1 MTIKRFFRVVLGAT
15 SVLLVALAAV
25 AGLLVL
31 DQRQALIE
39 HGERQKS
46 FVMADHLRQST
57 DDLSRFARTFVV
69 TGDAKCEK
77 YFWDLL
83 AIRNGT
89 KPRPM
94 NYVGRVVW
102 EQVQA
107 DAEQR
112 QQEQP
117 ETAISLHALLETL
130 SFSDAEFKKL
140 RAAETEANNLVQK
153 EVAAMYAMQGR
164 FADEKGKFDRR
175 GRPDPALAVRLL
187 NDQNFHQQRAA
198 CIRAIGAFL
207 DTLDARNRSEAAA
220 SAQQSQ
226 AHLTLIL
233 GLVGALLVLK
243 VFSGYIIFR
252 QICVPIVALQAQTRS
267 VSCDLRE
274 LARVTT
280 EIARDGFS
288 NPFSVQTTPQGCK
301 SQDEIGELSRTHD
314 EMIVHLQAA
323 GTAISGIMSDLSRR
337 TRLLDRVNAEV
348 HNVNEGLQ
356 TEIAARRLIEDQF
369 RQLNETLEQRVADR
383 TAELL
388 AAQVEI
394 ERANQLQRAILENAA
409 YAVIS
414 TTPEGIITMF
424 NPAAERMLGYSADEF
439 IGKVSPSVFHLESE
453 VAARSVEYSV
463 ELGELIEPGFG
474 VFVAKSIHG
483 IKNESEWTYVRKDGS
498 QFPVQL
504 GISAIRNSAGE
515 ITGFLGIAN
524 DITERRKAERQ
535 LRATSELLSQLIIHT
550 PASVAMLDHE
560 MRYIQVSERW
570 LRDHH
575 LTYEGTIGKS
585 HYEVYPECPARWK
598 DAHKRV
604 LEGSTEGCAEDT
616 FEMSDGTRELVE
628 WEARPWRDANNE
640 IGGLVI
646 FSQNIT
652 GRKAAEAAI
661 IAARD
666 AANEANRSKSEFL
679 ANMSH
684 EIRTPMNG
692 IIGMTELAL
701 NTPMTGEQREYLE
714 TVSSSA
720 DSLLRIIND
729 ILDFSK
735 IEAGKLELDPQPFKL
750 RESLG
755 IAMKTLAFRAHEKN
769 LELVWQ
775 VSPEVPDQLLCDA
788 GRLRQVLVNLVGN
801 AIKFTD
807 RGEVG
812 VNVELE
818 SMTESAAR
826 LKFSVHDTGIGIPE
840 NKQALVFEAFSQADT
855 STTRVYG
862 GTGLGLSISRRIV
875 NMMQGDIAI
884 RSQVGQG
891 STFYFT
897 VELPLSENRVRETV
911 DVSLAGVPV
920 LIVDDNAT
928 NLRILEELLLSW
940 KMRPTAVSSGFAG
953 LDAFRAAHSAGE
965 RFPLVLTDCHMPL
978 MNGFKFVE
986 ALKASPELACATI
999 VMLTSGDLQEASVRC
1014 RELGVAATMLKP
1026 LKQSELQRTL
1036 VEILGQQ
1043 RQCQA
1048 GVAPAAASNGIAIN
1062 RPLKLLLAEDN
1073 VVNQRVAVKMLEKQG
1088 HTVQVAANGQLA
1100 LNALEQETFDVVF
1113 MDVQMPVMDGLQA
1126 VAVLRERESN
1136 TGRHVPV
1143 IAMTAH
1149 AMAGDRERCLSAGM
1163 DDYVSKPIDQQELA
1177 AVLHRVLATAEV
1189 ESLQDASAPNDNGG
1203 PSEPVC
1209 DLDRALAQLAG
1220 DGGFLKEM
1228 AELFLSTMPGML
1240 HSLQVATDA
1249 SDSAEVCELAHA
1261 IRGSLATFCAHPAYD
1276 KALRL
1281 ERASRA
1287 GELEQLPEIHQ
1298 CLLIEVERLN
1308 ETLRAEVLQV
1318 AVG

>member
-1 MTIKRFFRVVLGAT
+1 MTVKRFFGVVLGT
-15 SVLLVALAAV
+15 TFVLLVALAVV

-31 DQRQALIE
+31 DQRHALIE
-39 HGERQKS
+39 QRERQKS

-57 DDLSRFARTFVV
+57 DDLSRFARTYVV
-69 TGDAKCEK
+69 TGDKKYEG
-77 YFWDLL
+77 YFWNLL

-94 NYVGRVVW
+94 SYAGRAVW
-102 EQVQA
+102 EQVVAEAQQQKA
-107 DAEQR
+107 DG
-112 QQEQP
+112 P
-117 ETAISLHALLETL
+117 EAAISLRALLETL
-130 SFSDAEFKKL
+130 NFSDAEFKKL
-140 RAAETEANNLVQK
+140 RAAHTEVTKLVHM
-153 EVAAMYAMQGR
+153 EEAAMCAMQGR
-164 FADEKGKFDRR
+164 FADDKGNYVRR
-175 GRPDPALAVRLL
+175 GSPDQSLAVRML
-187 NDQNFHQQRAA
+187 NDQNFHQQRTDS
-198 CIRAIGAFL
+198 IRAIDAFL
-207 DTLDARNRSEAAA
+207 DTLDARNRSEAEA
-220 SAQQSQ
+220 SAHQSQ
-226 AHLTLIL
+226 AHLKLIL
-233 GLVGALLVLK
+233 GLIGMLLVLMS
-243 VFSGYIIFR
+243 FSGYIIFR
-252 QICVPIVALQAQTRS
+252 RICAPIIALQDQTRS
-267 VSCDLRE
+267 VSSDLRE

-280 EIARDGFS
+280 EIAQGGFTGS
-288 NPFSVQTTPQGCK
+288 FSTQTTPQGNTTA
-301 SQDEIGELSRTHD
+301 DEIGDLSRTQD
-314 EMIVHLQAA
+314 EMIGHLQAA

-337 TRLLDRVNAEV
+337 SRLLNRVNAEV
-348 HNVNEGLQ
+348 HSVNEGLQ
-356 TEIAARRLIEDQF
+356 AEIAARRLVEDQF
-369 RQLNETLEQRVADR
+369 RELNETLEQRVADR

-394 ERANQLQRAILENAA
+394 ERTNQLQRAILENAA

-414 TTPEGIITMF
+414 ATPEGIITMF

-439 IGKVSPSVFHLESE
+439 IGKATPSVFHLESE

-483 IKNESEWTYVRKDGS
+483 LKNESEWTYVRKDGS
-498 QFPVQL
+498 QFPVLL
-504 GISAIRNSAGE
+504 GISAIRNSVGE

-524 DITERRKAERQ
+524 DITERRKAERE
-535 LRATSELLSQLIIHT
+535 LRATSELLSQLIVHT

-598 DAHKRV
+598 AAHQRV

-616 FEMSDGTRELVE
+616 FLRADGTQELVE

-646 FSQNIT
+646 FSQIIT
-652 GRKAAEAAI
+652 GRKAAEAEI

-701 NTPMTGEQREYLE
+701 NTTMTGEQREYLE

-775 VSPEVPDQLLCDA
+775 VSPEVPDHLLCDA

-801 AIKFTD
+801 AIKFTE

-812 VNVELE
+812 VTVELE

-826 LKFSVHDTGIGIPE
+826 LMFLVHDTGIGIPE

-897 VELPLSENRVRETV
+897 VELPLSENREREPV

-940 KMRPTAVSSGFAG
+940 KMRPTAVSSGFTG
-953 LDAFRAAHSAGE
+953 LDAVRTAHSAGQ
-965 RFPLVLTDCHMPL
+965 RFHLVLTDCCMPL

-986 ALKASPELACATI
+986 ELKASPELACATI
-999 VMLTSGDLQEASVRC
+999 VMLTSGDLQEAAVRC

-1026 LKQSELQRTL
+1026 LKQSELQRTI
-1036 VEILGQQ
+1036 VEILGQ
-1043 RQCQA
+1043 RHHCQA
-1048 GVAPAAASNGIAIN
+1048 GVVPAAASNGIVTY

-1073 VVNQRVAVKMLEKQG
+1073 AVNQRVAVKMLEKLG
-1088 HTVQVAANGQLA
+1088 HTVQVAGNGQLA
-1100 LNALEQETFDVVF
+1100 LNALENDTFDVVF

-1126 VAVLRERESN
+1126 VAVLRERELN

-1149 AMAGDRERCLSAGM
+1149 AMTGDRERCLSTGM

-1177 AVLHRVLATAEV
+1177 AVLHRVM
-1189 ESLQDASAPNDNGG
+1189 ASAEAESFQNVAAPNENGG

-1209 DLDRALAQLAG
+1209 DLDRALAQLDG

-1228 AELFLSTMPGML
+1228 AELFLSTMPDML
-1240 HSLQVATDA
+1240 NSLQVAIDTG
-1249 SDSAEVCELAHA
+1249 DSAETSELAHA

-1276 KALRL
+1276 RALRL
-1281 ERASRA
+1281 ERTSRA
-1287 GELEQLPEIHQ
+1287 GELGQLAEIHQ
-1298 CLLIEVERLN
+1298 SLLIEVERLN